1 MSPYCDCS
9 ILVEVCANDGVTR
22 DDVETQLREELFFQN
37 LRRFWRKS
45 LYRDMLSV
53 KLEANHRLWMIT
65 YWTEIHS
72 GEGTRR
78 RQRTDRRSVMI
89 LIHLRNGI
97 KLVTMLVDII

>member
-1 MSPYCDCS
+1 M
-9 ILVEVCANDGVTR
+9 
-22 DDVETQLREELFFQN
+22 
-37 LRRFWRKS
+37 
-45 LYRDMLSV
+45 